1 MKDSGEVTIYDI
13 AKALNISPST
23 VSRALKDHPNIRKET
38 KKKIF
43 AVARDMGYQRNKFAS
58 DLRQKRTNTIGVIVP
73 RLNSYFMSSVISG
86 IEKVTNH
93 YGYNLIISQSQE
105 TVRKEIDSVTT
116 LFNSRVDG
124 LLVSLAYDT
133 KNLDHFNV
141 LFKKGIPV
149 IFFDRVSSCS
159 DCISVIIDNRKAAYD
174 MTTELIN
181 QGCKR
186 IVHLGGS
193 LIRNVYND
201 RFCGYKQALEDNGI
215 VYNEDLVII
224 SQLTDQVGA
233 EILPRIL
240 GMDPLPDGIFAAND
254 TSAVSIMCELKK
266 SGIRIPEDVAVAGF
280 NNDPISRYVEP
291 NLSTVNYPGK
301 EMGEIAAQT
310 LINKLNNLQST
321 SLKTIVLSHSLIIRA
336 SSEKIKKPVLV
347 FPDEN

>member
-266 SGIRIPEDVAVAGF
+266 AGIRIPEDIAVAGF

-347 FPDEN
+347 FPNEN

>member
-1 MKDSGEVTIYDI
+1 MKSTREVTIYDI

-23 VSRALKDHPNIRKET
+23 VSRALKDHPNIKKET

-43 AVARDMGYQRNKFAS
+43 AAARDMGYQRNKFAS
-58 DLRQKRTNTIGVIVP
+58 DLRQKRTSTVGVIVP

-86 IEKVTNH
+86 IEKVTNQ

-105 TVRKEIDSVTT
+105 TVKKEIDSVNT

-133 KNLDHFNV
+133 KNLDHFNI

-149 IFFDRVSSCS
+149 VFFDRVSACG
-159 DCISVIIDNRKAAYD
+159 DCISVIIDNHKAGYD
-174 MTTELIN
+174 MTSQLIS
-181 QGCKR
+181 QGCRR

-193 LIRNVYND
+193 LIRNVYHD
-201 RFCGYKQALEDNGI
+201 RFSGYKQALEDNGI
-215 VYNEDLVII
+215 AFDEDLVII
-224 SQLTDQVGA
+224 SQLNEQVGA
-233 EILPRIL
+233 EVLPKILQ
-240 GMDPLPDGIFAAND
+240 MDPLPDGIFAAND
-254 TSAVSIMCELKK
+254 TSAVSIMCELKQA
-266 SGIRIPEDVAVAGF
+266 GINIPGDIAVAGF
-280 NNDPISRYVEP
+280 NNDPISKIVEP

-321 SLKTIVLSHSLIIRA
+321 SLSTIVLSHSIIVRQ
-336 SSEKIKKPVLV
+336 SSERSNIQ
-347 FPDEN
+347 